1 VRVIRSLARSLAVAT
16 SAALLVAVAAGP
28 ATAAGAAVPATRAAT
43 DAAGGD
49 ARPRQ
54 PVIPESA
61 DAHGL
66 TVRPPRASGPDAVTG
81 FTVSITRAPRS
92 TYTGRQEVLL
102 GASTGFSDWNWVN
115 VWIRPAGTRS
125 WTDGGGNWVT
135 AGRFAIPV
143 AYPTA
148 GSWET
153 QLSLGRHP
161 QEQYSGIAAT
171 TVRQGWPS
179 RPYVVEAGTPG
190 GQRYL
195 TVSGRTRQRP
205 GTLVYLWV
213 DPPRG
218 PIGYSTWATVASDG
232 TYAFDHA
239 DGATLLG
246 PAGDYVV
253 RVTSQPSQFP
263 LVGSVVYHDLP
274 PGPGDG

>member
-1 VRVIRSLARSLAVAT
+1 MISLLARRLAVTIGA
-16 SAALLVAVAAGP
+16 AALVGVALSP
-28 ATAAGAAVPATRAAT
+28 MSPSTAAAAAAT
-43 DAAGGD
+43 VATPGD
-49 ARPRQ
+49 IRGEPRPRQ

-61 DAHGL
+61 AQHGL
-66 TVRPPRASGPDAVTG
+66 TVRPPRAAGPTAVTG
-81 FTVSITRAPRS
+81 FTVSITRAPRL
-92 TYTGRQEVLL
+92 TYTGRQEVLQ
-102 GASTGFSDWNWVN
+102 GASTGFADWNWVN

-148 GSWET
+148 GQWET
-153 QLSLGRHP
+153 QLSLGKHP
-161 QEQYSGIAAT
+161 EEQYSGIT
-171 TVRQGWPS
+171 TTAVRQGWPS

-213 DPPRG
+213 DPPGG

-246 PAGDYVV
+246 PTGDYVV

-263 LVGSVVYHDLP
+263 LVGSVVYHNLP
-274 PGPGDG
+274 PEPADG